1 MLQAIQASLAFTQ
14 LAVAELL
21 SFLNAVYARMK
32 DNPAFTVNLPFDM
45 ATFKAAIDS
54 FASAVDAALDG
65 SKTAIA
71 QRNRQREVVIKMLRQ
86 LAHYVEAA
94 SKDDMSL
101 LLSSGFEVRPTG
113 RTKSPPLSQFIRK
126 IDAGGN
132 SGQLLVSVVPFPE
145 AHSYEVRWAPANTGG
160 TEPTWT
166 THSLGKTKRPITAG
180 NLTPGTAYVFQGRAL
195 TDSGFTDWSDPITRI
210 CT

>member
-1 MLQAIQASLAFTQ
+1 MAQLIQASLAFTKM
-14 LAVAELL
+14 AAAELL

-45 ATFKAAIDS
+45 AIFKAAIDS
-54 FASAVDAALDG
+54 FTSAVDAALDG
-65 SKTAIA
+65 SKKAMA
-71 QRNRQREVVIKMLRQ
+71 ERNRQREVVIKMLRQ

-94 SKDDMSL
+94 SKDDVSL
-101 LLSSGFEVRPTG
+101 FLSSGFEVRPTG
-113 RTKSPPLSQFIRK
+113 RTKTPPLSQFIRK
-126 IDAGGN
+126 IDAGDK
-132 SGQLLVSVVPFPE
+132 SGQLLVSVVPFPD

-166 THSLGKTKRPITAG
+166 IHAVGKTQRPVTAA
-180 NLTPGTAYVFQGRAL
+180 NLTPGTAYAFQGRAL

>member
-65 SKTAIA
+65 SKRAIA
-71 QRNRQREVVIKMLRQ
+71 ERNRQREVVIKMLRQ

-126 IDAGGN
+126 IDAGATRVNCSYRLCLFRKPTAMKYAGLRQTQAARSRHGRHTHLARRN
-132 SGQLLVSVVPFPE
+132 GRLRPE
-145 AHSYEVRWAPANTGG
+145 
-160 TEPTWT
+160 
-166 THSLGKTKRPITAG
+166 I
-180 NLTPGTAYVFQGRAL
+180 
-195 TDSGFTDWSDPITRI
+195 
-210 CT
+210 